1 MHKYSPFSIYKYLIL
16 IVLSHSTCVVA
27 DSGVSNE
34 TGNKQ
39 NRLASS
45 LYYIEARDEACTIRE
60 MKLRNGEERVLY
72 TPKKCPD
79 KFMVFSNNHIL
90 LVFKNYIQEIQLQPR
105 LVEGPEISFPVPKVK
120 PKAGKAKFSD
130 AGYSANGELAIV
142 MESMYDWDDVDAF
155 LYIYRSGKWVLARE
169 KYCHRFDWC
178 GYKEIH
184 QKPGNAYFWDEEL
197 NPWHNKQQDNPY
209 IVDIKSTSMEDRD
222 YIVTTSELTFRF
234 DNSKSVL
241 SITTLPGPDTG
252 ATLTIGIELQTQ
264 ASGKKILSPNQCS
277 ASLMGKY
284 LIVYVYWGDGTIH
297 LYDLETG
304 DIVKYIDKYQ
314 WIYE

>member
-1 MHKYSPFSIYKYLIL
+1 MHKYSPFSIYQYLIL

-34 TGNKQ
+34 NGNKQ

-60 MKLRNGEERVLY
+60 MKLRNGDERVLY

-79 KFMVFSNNHIL
+79 KFIAFSSNHIL
-90 LVFKNYIQEIQLQPR
+90 LVFKNHIQEIQLQPE
-105 LVEGPEISFPVPKVK
+105 LVEGPEISFPVPKVN
-120 PKAGKAKFSD
+120 PEALKAKFSD
-130 AGYSANGELAIV
+130 IGYSANGDLALV
-142 MESMYDWDDVDAF
+142 MTSVYPWDAEDAY
-155 LYIYRSGKWVLARE
+155 LYIYRSGKWVITLE
-169 KYCHRFDWC
+169 KYCRRFDWC

-184 QKPGNAYFWDEEL
+184 QRPANAYFWDEEL

-209 IVDIKSTSMEDRD
+209 IVDKKYRYSEDRD
-222 YIVTTSELTFRF
+222 YIITTLDITFRF
-234 DNSKSVL
+234 NNSKPVL
-241 SITTLPGPDTG
+241 SISTQSGPDTG
-252 ATLTIGIELQTQ
+252 ETLTMGVELKTQTG
-264 ASGKKILSPNQCS
+264 GKKILSANQCTV
-277 ASLMGKY
+277 SLMGKH